1 MRCLKTKR
9 VCTAPVECTN
19 QGCIVVRNATAPAD
33 GPGMLS
39 ITANEFAAM
48 ARDAER
54 YRWFRN
60 KLRDYDGDVALWE
73 HTKGC
78 DYEIKQGA
86 NLDAAIDAAMAERN
100 KETA

>member
-1 MRCLKTKR
+1 MICPKEGH
-9 VCTAPVECTN
+9 VCECDIERAGICPPN
-19 QGCIVVRNATAPAD
+19 KATPAD

-39 ITANEFAAM
+39 ITADEFAAM

-60 KLRDYDGDVALWE
+60 KLRDYDGNVALWE
-73 HTKGC
+73 HCKGC

-86 NLDAAIDAAMAERN
+86 NLDTAIDAAMAERN
-100 KETA
+100 K